1 MAANSEREAVGRARK
16 LLGLPENYLKQY
28 QENAV
33 IDLLRGKDTFV
44 AQPTGA
50 GKSLVY
56 QLLPLASDFLA
67 HPDRE
72 IEITSGGDGLEIF
85 TVKSAVIIVSP
96 LTSLIKD
103 QVMDF
108 SKKKLNCLTLPS
120 GSLSLRK
127 GSYIFTSPE
136 ALLECI
142 HTHIR
147 NDEEFQ
153 SRLCAVIVD
162 ESHCIVKW

>member
-1 MAANSEREAVGRARK
+1 MAASSEREAVDRARK
-16 LLGLPENYLKQY
+16 LLGLSENYLREY

-56 QLLPLASDFLA
+56 QLLPLASDYLA
-67 HPDRE
+67 NPDRE
-72 IEITSGGDGLEIF
+72 IEITSHEGLTLF
-85 TVKSAVIIVSP
+85 NVNSVVIVVSP
-96 LTSLIKD
+96 LTSLIQD
-103 QVMDF
+103 QVTDF
-108 SKKKLNCLTLPS
+108 TKRKLHCLTLPN
-120 GSLSLRK
+120 GSLSLSK
-127 GSYIFTSPE
+127 ASYIFTSPE
-136 ALLECI
+136 ALLQCI

-153 SRLCAVIVD
+153 SRLCAVVVD

>member
-1 MAANSEREAVGRARK
+1 MAANPRMEAVDRARE
-16 LLGLPENYLKQY
+16 LLGLPDKYMKDY
-28 QENAV
+28 QKNA
-33 IDLLRGKDTFV
+33 IIGLLHGKDTFV

-67 HPDRE
+67 NPDKA
-72 IEITSGGDGLEIF
+72 IEVTTRDDGLEVF
-85 TVKSAVIIVSP
+85 SVKSVVIIVSP
-96 LTSLIKD
+96 LISLIQD
-103 QVMDF
+103 QVKDF
-108 SKKKLNCLTLPS
+108 SKKKLHCLTLPS
-120 GSLSLRK
+120 GRFSLSK
-127 GSYIFTSPE
+127 ASYIFTSPE

-153 SRLCAVIVD
+153 SRLCAVVVD